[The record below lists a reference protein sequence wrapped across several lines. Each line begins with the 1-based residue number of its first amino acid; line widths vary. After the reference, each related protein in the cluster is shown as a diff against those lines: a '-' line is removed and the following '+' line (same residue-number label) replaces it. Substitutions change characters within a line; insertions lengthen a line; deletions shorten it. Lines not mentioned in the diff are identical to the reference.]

1 VSMNSLAFALLIA
14 TAATVQSGAASL
26 AGQWTAT
33 YDGKTFARLEL
44 KPAGDEFTGGLSLGN
59 IEVDNKGAVIR
70 VAEAP
75 RSLAPIF
82 DVARRDALI
91 LFSRKDGESVDR
103 FELKPIDATHAEL
116 RLLLSDADRR
126 DLAAI
131 GVPAPK
137 PITLTKAKRP

>member
-1 VSMNSLAFALLIA
+1 MTRLMLTSLICTTAL
-14 TAATVQSGAASL
+14 VQSGAASL

-33 YDGKTFARLEL
+33 YDGRTFVRLEL
-44 KPAGDEFTGGLSLGN
+44 KPAGDVFTGGLSLGN
-59 IEVDNKGAVIR
+59 IEVDNKGAVSR

-75 RSLAPIF
+75 RTLAPIF

>member
-1 VSMNSLAFALLIA
+1 MERLTLAFLICTTALA
-14 TAATVQSGAASL
+14 QSGTSSL
-26 AGQWTAT
+26 SGQWTAT
-33 YDGKTFARLEL
+33 YDGKTFVRLEL
-44 KPAGDEFTGGLSLGN
+44 QPSGDLFTGGLSLGN
-59 IEVDNKGAVIR
+59 IEVDKQGAVSR
-70 VAEAP
+70 VAESP
-75 RSLAPIF
+75 RTLVPIF

-137 PITLTKAKRP
+137 PITLTKAKTP

>member
-1 VSMNSLAFALLIA
+1 MTRMMLTLLICT
-14 TAATVQSGAASL
+14 TALAQSGAASL
-26 AGQWTAT
+26 SGQWTAT

-44 KPAGDEFTGGLSLGN
+44 KPAGDVFTGGLSLGN
-59 IEVDNKGAVIR
+59 IEVDNKGAVSR

-75 RSLAPIF
+75 RTLAPIF

-103 FELKPIDATHAEL
+103 FELKAIDATHAEL